1 MKFEKINFRALSIMY
16 AFAIIIVSSIPG
28 DFLPRKE
35 LFSWDKVFHFFE
47 YFFFTL
53 LIASAYIYSPNRR
66 HRMKWI
72 AYTLKIGIIFPL
84 SDEFYQSFIPGRT
97 SSWLD
102 VIADL
107 SGVTIALFSLAY
119 FYDYY
124 QSKIQINDK
133 TT

>member
-1 MKFEKINFRALSIMY
+1 MKIEKINFRTLSIMY
-16 AFAIIIVSSIPG
+16 AFAIIFVSSIPG
-28 DFLPRKE
+28 DYLPRQE
-35 LFSWDKVFHFFE
+35 IFSWDKVFHFFE

-66 HRMKWI
+66 RRMKWI

>member
-1 MKFEKINFRALSIMY
+1 MNIEKINFRTLSII
-16 AFAIIIVSSIPG
+16 FAALIIIVSSIPG
-28 DFLPRKE
+28 SYLPRQE
-35 LFSWDKVFHFFE
+35 VFSWDKLFHFVE
-47 YFFFTL
+47 YFIFTL

-107 SGVTIALFSLAY
+107 SGVTIALFGLAY

-124 QSKIQINDK
+124 QSKIQIDDK